1 MTELLNLTADFIRAQ
16 SGNATYK
23 RAVNY
28 LAQGR
33 ASERTLYTNN
43 AITGRW
49 SVGDSGRFFMQ
60 IVNSTF
66 GVQVA
71 CTCHTMRGRMCDHVA
86 TLALAWARE
95 PQTFTRVNEVY
106 DQSHLDDEFDE
117 DEDFDEDD
125 DDDLKAIGVKDWLK
139 NALDKGDP
147 FSLGKRS
154 PAPGGIP
161 VETASIQ
168 LSAQPINLSQ
178 RFRELYQRLTVQEL
192 RGIAQRHNI
201 ALSGTKRESVLETLA
216 TSMGE
221 QISSILKSLSPQARF
236 VLGLMPF
243 VIIYQDVYLNHLQQ
257 ALGMTGV
264 KDVNLANAL
273 EDLRSAGLIT
283 SGISGATSY
292 SYPREISYLLPPDL
306 LFLRPLTDT
315 KNLRIDSPASPF
327 EFALLATR
335 LLFAIKADP
344 ELRVRGKAEL
354 HPLAAKNT
362 YLQNWRISHHD
373 LDRLANDP
381 NPSKSLY
388 ANFYTLLPTLPLL
401 DNASQKTLARTLNT
415 DDSRLD
421 FTLRLLAKLGMVAI
435 TPDEP
440 LRVLDEGLAQFMNQP
455 LVARLAPLWNAWL
468 TLKDWSEYDLASAQ
482 GSAAHLAQGGASL
495 FNQTQAQLTAQLT
508 AARPM
513 LNILLRRA
521 PTDHWVDFE
530 SLVARCRA
538 LDTLHALWSI
548 QGNTTQLQTSDH
560 RLNLSNVEDWRTF
573 FAPLLKAALT
583 LVRWFGAAELA
594 YSKDQLVAFRLTEL
608 GAYLMRQT
616 DKYES
621 PRLTRTGAAITFT
634 REGQIVMRL
643 DESDPDLLTLLNL
656 LTDSIHSEGDN
667 LIYGVAA
674 EGARRAFEG
683 GWDSDKVIVALEKAA
698 ATRLPKALSESLRAW
713 WANFGRVHLYANVAL
728 LELAD
733 DFALNELLA
742 GTSLAQHLLYRFS
755 PRLIALRPEGVEAL
769 RADLVN
775 KGYTPKIAS

>member
-1 MTELLNLTADFIRAQ
+1 MTESLNLTEDFIRAQ

-33 ASERTLYTNN
+33 ADERTLYTNN

-60 IVNSTF
+60 ILNSTF

-95 PQTFTRVNEVY
+95 PQTFTRVNKVY
-106 DQSHLDDEFDE
+106 EPSDLDDEFDE

-125 DDDLKAIGVKDWLK
+125 EGFEEEGFEDFIKDV
-139 NALDKGDP
+139 
-147 FSLGKRS
+147 LGGRSRIPLGGRS
-154 PAPGGIP
+154 PAQGGIP

-168 LSAQPINLSQ
+168 LSSQPINLSQ
-178 RFRELYQRLTVQEL
+178 TFRELYQRLTVQEL

-201 ALSGTKRESVLETLA
+201 ALAGTKREVVLETLA
-216 TSMGE
+216 NSMGE
-221 QISSILKSLSPQARF
+221 QTSSILKSLSPQARF
-236 VLGLMPF
+236 ILGLMPF
-243 VIIYQDVYLNHLQQ
+243 LISYPGIHSSHLQQ
-257 ALGMTGV
+257 AFRLTGV
-264 KDVNLANAL
+264 KDINLDDVL
-273 EDLRSAGLIT
+273 EDLRLAGLIT
-283 SGISGATSY
+283 FGIGGSASY
-292 SYPREISYLLPPDL
+292 IYPREISYLLPPDP

-315 KNLRIDSPASPF
+315 KNLRTDSPASPF
-327 EFALLATR
+327 EFTLLATR
-335 LLFAIKADP
+335 LLFTIKSDP
-344 ELRVRGKAEL
+344 ELRARGKAEL
-354 HPLAAKNT
+354 HPLAAKNS

-401 DNASQKTLARTLNT
+401 DNASQKNLARMLDT
-415 DDSRLD
+415 DESRLD

-435 TPDEP
+435 TPNEP
-440 LRVLDEGLAQFMNQP
+440 LQVLDEGVTQFMNQP
-455 LVARLAPLWNAWL
+455 LVARLAPLWNAWQ
-468 TLKDWSEYDLASAQ
+468 TLKDWSEYDLASGQ
-482 GSAAHLAQGGASL
+482 GSAAHLAQGGIVL
-495 FNQTQAQLTAQLT
+495 INQTQAQLTSQLT

-513 LNILLRRA
+513 LITILRRA
-521 PTDHWVDFE
+521 PTDQWVDFE

-538 LDTLHALWSI
+538 LDTLHAIWSI

-560 RLNLSNVEDWRTF
+560 RLNLSNVEDWRAF

-583 LVRWFGAAELA
+583 LLRWFGAAELA
-594 YSKDQLVAFRLTEL
+594 YRKDQLVAFRLTEL
-608 GAYLMRQT
+608 GAYLMHQT

-621 PRLTRTGAAITFT
+621 PRLTRSGAAITFS
-634 REGQIVMRL
+634 REGKIVARL
-643 DESDPDLLTLLNL
+643 DESDPNLLTLLNL
-656 LTDSIHSEGDN
+656 LTDSIHSEGDK

-683 GWDSDKVIVALEKAA
+683 GWDADKVIAALEKAA

-713 WANFGRVHLYANVAL
+713 WANFGGVHLYANVAL

-733 DFALNELLA
+733 DYALNELLA

>member
-1 MTELLNLTADFIRAQ
+1 MTDSLNLLTEDFIRAQ

-33 ASERTLYTNN
+33 ADERTLYTNN
-43 AITGRW
+43 AISGRW
-49 SVGDSGRFFMQ
+49 DTGAHGQFVMQ
-60 IVNSTF
+60 IVSNALGF
-66 GVQVA
+66 QVA

-95 PQTFTRVNEVY
+95 PHTFTRVNEVY
-106 DQSHLDDEFDE
+106 DQSHRDEFDD

-125 DDDLKAIGVKDWLK
+125 EDVEEAGFEDFIKDV
-139 NALDKGDP
+139 
-147 FSLGKRS
+147 LGGRSRIPLGGRS
-154 PAPGGIP
+154 PASGGIP

-168 LSAQPINLSQ
+168 LPSQSINLSQ
-178 RFRELYQRLTVQEL
+178 SFRELYQRLTVQEL

-201 ALSGTKRESVLETLA
+201 ALSGTKREGVLEILA
-216 TSMGE
+216 TRMGE
-221 QISSILKSLSPQARF
+221 QTPSILKSLSPQARF
-236 VLGLMPF
+236 ILGLMPF
-243 VIIYQDVYLNHLQQ
+243 LITYQGVYHTHLQQ

-264 KDVNLANAL
+264 KDVNLAGVL
-273 EDLRSAGLIT
+273 EDLRLAGLIT
-283 SGISGATSY
+283 FGIGGAATY
-292 SYPREISYLLPPDL
+292 IYPSEMSYLLPPDP
-306 LFLRPLTDT
+306 LFLRPLSDA

-335 LLFAIKADP
+335 LLFAIKVDP
-344 ELRVRGKAEL
+344 ELRARGKAEL
-354 HPLAAKNT
+354 HPLAAKNS

-381 NPSKSLY
+381 DMRNSLY
-388 ANFYTLLPTLPLL
+388 AHFFTLLPTLPLL
-401 DNASQKTLARTLNT
+401 DNASQKTLTRKLNI
-415 DDSRLD
+415 DDSRLG

-435 TPDEP
+435 TPNEP
-440 LRVLDEGLAQFMNQP
+440 LQVLDEGVAQFMNQP

-468 TLKDWSEYDLASAQ
+468 TLKDWSEFDLASAQ
-482 GSAAHLAQGGASL
+482 GSTAHLAQSGASL
-495 FNQTQAQLTAQLT
+495 FNQTQVQLTSQLT

-513 LNILLRRA
+513 LITILRRA
-521 PTDHWVDFE
+521 STDQWVDFE

-538 LDTLHALWSI
+538 LDTLHGFWSI

-560 RLNLSNVEDWRTF
+560 RLNLSNVEDWRAF

-583 LVRWFGAAELA
+583 LLRWFGAAELA
-594 YSKDQLVAFRLTEL
+594 YRKDQLVAFRLTEL
-608 GAYLMRQT
+608 GAYLMHQT
-616 DKYES
+616 DTYES
-621 PRLTRTGAAITFT
+621 PRHTRSGAAITFT
-634 REGQIVMRL
+634 REGKIVARL
-643 DESDPDLLTLLNL
+643 DESEPNLLTLLNL
-656 LTDSIHSEGDN
+656 LTDSIHSEGDT

-683 GWDSDKVIVALEKAA
+683 GWDADKVIAALEKAA
-698 ATRLPKALSESLRAW
+698 AARLPKALSESLRVW
-713 WANFGRVHLYANVAL
+713 WANFGGVHLYANVAL

-733 DFALNELLA
+733 DYALNELLA

>member
-1 MTELLNLTADFIRAQ
+1 MTDLLNITEDFIRAQ

-33 ASERTLYTNN
+33 ASERTVYSNN

-49 SVGDSGRFFMQ
+49 DTGTRGQFAMR
-60 IVNSTF
+60 IVSSALGF
-66 GVQVA
+66 QVA
-71 CTCHTMRGRMCDHVA
+71 CTCNTMRGRMCDHVA

-95 PQTFTRVNEVY
+95 PQTFTRVNKVY
-106 DQSHLDDEFDE
+106 EPSDLNDEFDE

-125 DDDLKAIGVKDWLK
+125 EGFKEEGFEDFIEDVL
-139 NALDKGDP
+139 GDRSRIP
-147 FSLGKRS
+147 LGGHS
-154 PAPGGIP
+154 PAQGGIP

-168 LSAQPINLSQ
+168 LSSQPINLSQ
-178 RFRELYQRLTVQEL
+178 TFRELYQRLTVQEL

-201 ALSGTKRESVLETLA
+201 ALSGTKREGVLEILA

-221 QISSILKSLSPQARF
+221 QITSILKSLSPQARF

-243 VIIYQDVYLNHLQQ
+243 LITYQGVYHNHLQQ
-257 ALGMTGV
+257 AFRLTGV
-264 KDVNLANAL
+264 KDVDLDGVL
-273 EDLRSAGLIT
+273 EDLRLAGLIT
-283 SGISGATSY
+283 FWVSGSASY
-292 SYPREISYLLPPDL
+292 IYPREISYLLPPDP

-315 KNLRIDSPASPF
+315 KNLRTDSPASPF

-335 LLFAIKADP
+335 LLFAIKSDP
-344 ELRVRGKAEL
+344 ELRARGKAEL
-354 HPLAAKNT
+354 HPLAAKNS
-362 YLQNWRISHHD
+362 YLQHWRISHHD

-381 NPSKSLY
+381 NMRNSLY
-388 ANFYTLLPTLPLL
+388 AHFFTLLPTLPLL
-401 DNASQKTLARTLNT
+401 DNASQKNLARTLNT
-415 DDSRLD
+415 DESRLD
-421 FTLRLLAKLGMVAI
+421 FALRLLAKLGMVAV
-435 TPDEP
+435 TPNEP
-440 LRVLDEGLAQFMNQP
+440 LQVLDEGLAQFMNQP

-468 TLKDWSEYDLASAQ
+468 TLKDWSEFDLASAQ
-482 GSAAHLAQGGASL
+482 GSTAHLAQGGL
-495 FNQTQAQLTAQLT
+495 TLINQTQAQLLAQLT

-583 LVRWFGAAELA
+583 LLRWFGAAELA
-594 YSKDQLVAFRLTEL
+594 YRKDQLVAFRLTEL

-634 REGQIVMRL
+634 REGKIVMRL

-656 LTDSIHSEGDN
+656 LTDSIHSEGDT

-683 GWDSDKVIVALEKAA
+683 GWDADKVIAALEKAA
-698 ATRLPKALSESLRAW
+698 AARLPKSLSESLRAW
-713 WANFGRVHLYANVAL
+713 WANFGGVHLYANVAL

-755 PRLIALRPEGVEAL
+755 PRLIALRPEGVEVL